1 MLPLDEKYW
10 EKIEAIAGEI
20 QNSEQLQQYLE
31 EEEEEFYLQLKEL
44 YEPQIAEVYE
54 EVAANDPLQLVAF
67 EKALLHEAFE
77 GMYLPKVL
85 GYTVLRGQVDKK
97 NYKYTR
103 PQEHFKE
110 VLLAICNSANFD
122 ILRKRIG
129 QSIQMGFCLS
139 SDIWVTNLVEDIP
152 NKRIRHFL
160 NSQRVERLYRLEER
174 ERSYERYW
182 KQFKN
187 DNFQSA
193 EFPATKSEFQVF
205 FPALKNFLLFRVK
218 RKLDNQSIVGHLRE
232 LVSNEAFFGMKEHL
246 QVASIYAH
254 FFDVDA
260 EGKKELTS
268 IFSKLRAMD
277 EEFVDKWFEFVL
289 QLHRSELDIS
299 READSRIS
307 QLLDKSVKDDMGE
320 YYSLMDNFHS
330 KGFMHEDAQEAVK
343 VFYNK
348 HEGLST
354 INECLRQT
362 IFQYFARVLN
372 NIDEEDYHELFELAK
387 YYGIYMHIFGNQQFN
402 QNLEDLSMNYVEKL
416 LKKYTDKRGKDYQ
429 DIKKFVST
437 TFLDLGFLK
446 EKEVVELFKTRRKRK
461 KSEDED

>member
-10 EKIEAIAGEI
+10 EKIEAVAGEI
-20 QNSEQLQQYLE
+20 QGSDELQKYLE

-77 GMYLPKVL
+77 GLYLPKVL

-97 NYKYTR
+97 TFKYSR

-139 SDIWVTNLVEDIP
+139 SDIWVTNLVEDIS

-160 NSQRVERLYRLEER
+160 NSQRIERLYRIEER
-174 ERSYERYW
+174 ERSYDRYW

-187 DNFQSA
+187 DIFQSA
-193 EFPATKSEFQVF
+193 DFPASKAELQLLFPSLKS
-205 FPALKNFLLFRVK
+205 FLLFRVK
-218 RKLDNQSIVGHLRE
+218 RKLNNQSIVGHLKE
-232 LVSNEAFFGMKEHL
+232 LVSNESFFGMKEHL
-246 QVASIYAH
+246 QIVSIYSH
-254 FFDVDA
+254 FFDLNQED
-260 EGKKELTS
+260 KKEL
-268 IFSKLRAMD
+268 SKVFNQVRTTD
-277 EEFVDKWFEFVL
+277 PEFVNKWFEFDL
-289 QLHRSELDIS
+289 ELHRSEMHLS
-299 READSRIS
+299 READSRVLH
-307 QLLDKSVKDDMGE
+307 LLDKSVKDDLND
-320 YYSLMDNFHS
+320 YYVLMDNIHS
-330 KGFMHEDAQEAVK
+330 KGFMHEEAQEAVK

-362 IFQYFARVLN
+362 IFQYFARVLK
-372 NIDEEDYHELFELAK
+372 NIDENDYHELFELAK

-402 QNLEDLSMNYVEKL
+402 QNLEDLSMEYVEKL

-437 TFLDLGFLK
+437 TFMDLGFLK
-446 EKEVVELFKTRRKRK
+446 EKEVVELFKSRRKRK